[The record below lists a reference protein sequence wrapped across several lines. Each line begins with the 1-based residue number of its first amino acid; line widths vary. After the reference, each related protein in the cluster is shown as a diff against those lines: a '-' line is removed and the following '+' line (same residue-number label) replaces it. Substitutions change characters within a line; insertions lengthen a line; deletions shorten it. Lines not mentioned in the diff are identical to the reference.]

1 MIAIAI
7 IACSTMASQARDV
20 QIYVGVNYERGHLN
34 VGGHHANVGGLKF
47 LSASE
52 LGWGN
57 IKGTASTLTG
67 DGADYDHYSLGVEK
81 PIVESAQC

>member
-1 MIAIAI
+1 
-7 IACSTMASQARDV
+7 MASQARDV
-20 QIYVGVNYERGHLN
+20 QTYVGVNYERGHLN
-34 VGGHHANVGGLKF
+34 VGGHQANVGGLKF